1 MPRTFGYLSRCMQ
14 HPSAPEGLIDLLA
27 LAALRGGSFNEQV
40 FQVND
45 HCLRIAVNAD
55 STYPWHRHVRT
66 DEVFIVL
73 EGCLRIEF
81 ADGGS
86 VDLRPFWACRVPAGT
101 IHRTTAIG
109 RTVNLCIEADG
120 DDTEFMPDHADE
132 APDRRGHDAGQQTAA
147 PML

>member
-1 MPRTFGYLSRCMQ
+1 MQ

-73 EGCLRIEF
+73 EGCLR
-81 ADGGS
+81 
-86 VDLRPFWACRVPAGT
+86 PFSACRVPAGT